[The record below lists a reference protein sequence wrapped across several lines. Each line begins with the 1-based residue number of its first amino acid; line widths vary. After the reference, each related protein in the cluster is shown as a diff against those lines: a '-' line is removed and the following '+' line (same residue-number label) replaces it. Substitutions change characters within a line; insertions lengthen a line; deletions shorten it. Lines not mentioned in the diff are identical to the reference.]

1 MPGLTPKQLEAVS
14 GIAKGTTP
22 SVIGKSI
29 NVSERTIQRWQKLP
43 EFVEAVEEIRQRTT
57 VKVIAETSK
66 DVAAR
71 IQSLIPK
78 AIDTLESYLDNPEAR
93 GSDRLRACHILGSWA
108 GLTQTQKPEP
118 QHPPEETL
126 KAYLHHLASPTNG
139 NS

>member
-1 MPGLTPKQLEAVS
+1 MSGLTPKQLEAVS
-14 GIAKGTTP
+14 GIAKGITP

-29 NVSERTIQRWQKLP
+29 NVSERTVQRWMKLP
-43 EFVEAVEEIRQRTT
+43 EFVEAVEEIRERST
-57 VKVIAETSK
+57 VRVVAETAK
-66 DVAAR
+66 DVSER
-71 IQSLIPK
+71 IQSLVPK

-108 GLTQTQKPEP
+108 GLTQTQKLEP

-126 KAYLHHLASPTNG
+126 KAYLYHLATPSNG